1 MKIWIYVD
9 GRQQGPFEL
18 EGLLDKPVTE
28 STKVWFEGL
37 PKWYPAGYLDELR
50 PLFDGSLARKLNDDK
65 NEESAPA
72 AEGHVPDSIA
82 EEEASPEDNILQAE
96 ERAGT
101 EDNGA
106 TAVRQPAFSEA
117 QPAQSIPDEPCPPTY
132 LGWTIFLTICCCS
145 PLSVAS
151 LVTAILTSSYYN
163 SGNLRK
169 ARNCSEITAWL
180 IMISLALGFFSF
192 FLWDIFF

>member
-18 EGLLDKPVTE
+18 EELLDKPVTE

-96 ERAGT
+96 ERAGSHGSTSARLQRGAACT
-101 EDNGA
+101 EHSRRTLSANISRVDHLSDHMLLLAAERRKPCHCNPHLELLQQ
-106 TAVRQPAFSEA
+106 RQ
-117 QPAQSIPDEPCPPTY
+117 
-132 LGWTIFLTICCCS
+132 LTES
-145 PLSVAS
+145 
-151 LVTAILTSSYYN
+151 T
-163 SGNLRK
+163 
-169 ARNCSEITAWL
+169 
-180 IMISLALGFFSF
+180 
-192 FLWDIFF
+192 

>member
-18 EGLLDKPVTE
+18 EELLDKPVTE

-65 NEESAPA
+65 HEESAPA

-82 EEEASPEDNILQAE
+82 EEEAYCEDSVLPTEENDSPAM
-96 ERAGT
+96 
-101 EDNGA
+101 
-106 TAVRQPAFSEA
+106 RQPEVNEA
-117 QPAQSIPDEPCPPTY
+117 QPAQRMPDEPCPPTY

-163 SGNLRK
+163 SGNMRK